1 MIWPCTL
8 RTDRLVLRPWRE
20 GDAEDLYRLASDPVV
35 GSDCGWSAHQSL
47 QESQSVLSH
56 VLMVP
61 DSWAICLLNEDAQ
74 GKKGTRDSQDGRL
87 IGAISLSHVGRPG
100 HPATDGEAWIGY
112 WLGRPWWGQGLTPEA
127 VREVMRHGFLDEGL
141 DAIWAGVFSDNAQS
155 ERVLDKAGF
164 DSTGRTDTY
173 VDASG
178 KPRDERLHR
187 ITREQWKAALAADPG
202 DQYTITHQQSEA
214 MGIIDAMPLISHVRT
229 GGQTGADRGGLDAAR
244 ACAVPICGW
253 CPPGGLAEDLTE
265 PPGIMGPYPE
275 LKEGAASGYV
285 ERTAW
290 NVRDSHATLI
300 VSPGGLEPKSGTE
313 MTVVFARRFGR
324 PVLVLDHADVD
335 ACAREALEWLES
347 LGMRGITLNVA
358 GPRESKIPG
367 VYQLT
372 KDVVERLLRMSAGR
386 ASRE

>member
-1 MIWPCTL
+1 MTWPCTL

-20 GDAEDLYRLASDPVV
+20 GDAEDLYRLASDPIV
-35 GSDCGWSAHQSL
+35 GSSCGWSAHQSL
-47 QESQSVLSH
+47 EESRRVLQR

-61 DSWAICLLNEDAQ
+61 DSWAICLLDDDAQ
-74 GKKGTRDSQDGRL
+74 GKKGTRDSGDTTL
-87 IGAISLSHVGRPG
+87 VGAISLSHEDRPG

-112 WLGRPWWGQGLTPEA
+112 WLGRPWWGQGLMPEA

-141 DAIWAGVFSDNAQS
+141 DTIWAGVFSDNAQS
-155 ERVLDKAGF
+155 VRVLDKAGF
-164 DSTGRTDTY
+164 DSTGDDTY
-173 VDASG
+173 VDESG
-178 KPRDERLHR
+178 QAHEETLHR
-187 ITREQWKAALAADPG
+187 IAREQWKRALAADPG

-214 MGIIDAMPLISHVRT
+214 MGIIDAMPLVSRVRT

-253 CPPGGLAEDLTE
+253 CPPGGLAEDLPE
-265 PPGIMGPYPE
+265 PPGVMAAYPE

-313 MTVVFARRFGR
+313 MTAVFARRFGR

-358 GPRESKIPG
+358 GPRESKMPG

-372 KDVVERLLRMSAGR
+372 KDVIEHLLRMSTGQAPQ
-386 ASRE
+386 E